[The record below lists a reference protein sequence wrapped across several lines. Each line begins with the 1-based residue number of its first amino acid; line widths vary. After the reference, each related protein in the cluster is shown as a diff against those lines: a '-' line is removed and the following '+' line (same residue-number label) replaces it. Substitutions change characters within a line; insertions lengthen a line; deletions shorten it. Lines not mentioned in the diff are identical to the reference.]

1 MLFLIQK
8 EGMYMKK
15 IWTKYSGVIFLYSV
29 ILVGVFSLNARFKY
43 LEELEII
50 EERNTIA
57 VIGD

>member
-1 MLFLIQK
+1 
-8 EGMYMKK
+8 MKK